1 MSKSETNMI
10 QDLSEL
16 YEAFKGH
23 PDDQVIDTS
32 TLYFFLNQ

>member
-1 MSKSETNMI
+1 MTSLETNVI
-10 QDLSEL
+10 EDLSEL

-23 PDDQVIDTS
+23 PDDHTIDTS

>member
-1 MSKSETNMI
+1 MTNKETNVLE
-10 QDLSEL
+10 DLSEL

-23 PDDQVIDTS
+23 PEDQTIDTS

>member
-1 MSKSETNMI
+1 MSKTETNMI
-10 QDLSEL
+10 QDLTEL

-23 PDDQVIDTS
+23 PDDHSIDAS

>member
-1 MSKSETNMI
+1 MTSIETNVI
-10 QDLSEL
+10 EDLSEL

-23 PDDQVIDTS
+23 PDDQTIDTS